1 MRALNILYGQQKMLK
16 LPKKLQISG
25 MTYLVRA
32 DKTSYD
38 GGGSTASI
46 GIIVG
51 TKSKNAEREWEILLH
66 EVMEIA
72 ACERGYR
79 YGSGTSKGSV
89 FVMNHAEFDDYSKD
103 IATAI
108 RPLLK

>member
-1 MRALNILYGQQKMLK
+1 MRI
-16 LPKKLQISG
+16 PKKVQVCG
-25 MTYLVRA
+25 MTYPVKM

-38 GGGSTASI
+38 GGGSTASPEI
-46 GIIVG
+46 TVG
-51 TKSKNAEREWEILLH
+51 TKSKSSERIFEIFLH
-66 EVMEIA
+66 EVMEVA

-79 YGSGTSKGSV
+79 YGSGTSKGSI

-108 RPLLK
+108 RPMLK